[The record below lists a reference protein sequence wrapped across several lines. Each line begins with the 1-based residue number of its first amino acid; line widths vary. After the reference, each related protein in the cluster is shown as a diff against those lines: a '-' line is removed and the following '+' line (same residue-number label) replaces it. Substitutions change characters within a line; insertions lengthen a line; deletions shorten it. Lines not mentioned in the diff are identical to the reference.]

1 MTTPS
6 LIDAFAAFRRT
17 LPPKARLFIGGC
29 AGEPVSLA
37 ESLKQAPDLAAG
49 LTFVAAWVPGINQT
63 DWAGLHPGARAETT
77 FLPPSLRPSF
87 EDGRTRILPM
97 AYSATWNWLRTTPLD
112 GAVLMVSPPDG
123 DGNVSLGVSP
133 DFGPAILAR
142 TDVPVFTIINPQMPA
157 VPNSVTAPL
166 SRFAAVVT
174 HERALIEVAPQRLAP
189 GFQDIARHVAGL
201 VPEGGV
207 LQFGIGNVQQ
217 AVLSA
222 VSGLKGISIHSGIVS
237 DPVADL
243 LDTDETLKVATG
255 VAVGT
260 RRLYDRL
267 ARERRVRFLPV
278 SETHFSSRLAAIPR
292 FTAVNSVIEVDLF
305 GQANA
310 EFIGGR
316 QVSGTGGLTDFLRG
330 ARASEGGVGITALLS
345 TAQGGAVSRIVPRLP
360 QVATSVTRADMDW
373 VVTEHGAARLHGL
386 DLETRAQALI
396 GIADPAHQDALA
408 NAWDAMR
415 RAM

>member
-1 MTTPS
+1 MTSPS

-17 LPPKARLFIGGC
+17 LPEKARLFIAGC
-29 AGEPVSLA
+29 AGEPVGLA
-37 ESLKQAPDLAAG
+37 EALQEVPELAAG
-49 LTFVAAWVPGINQT
+49 LTFIAAWVPGINRT
-63 DWAGLHPGARAETT
+63 DWAGLHPNAEAETT

-87 EDGRTRILPM
+87 EQGRTRILPM
-97 AYSATWNWLRTTPLD
+97 AYSATWDWICATPLD
-112 GAVLMVSPPDG
+112 GAVLMVSPPDKT
-123 DGNVSLGVSP
+123 GNVSLGVSP

-142 TDVPVFTIINPQMPA
+142 TDVPVFAIINPQMPA
-157 VPNSVTAPL
+157 VPHSVTAPL
-166 SRFAAVVT
+166 SRFSAKVI
-174 HERALIEVAPQRLAP
+174 HERALIEVAPQQLAP

-222 VSGLKGISIHSGIVS
+222 ISGLKGISIHSGIVS
-237 DPVADL
+237 DPVVDL
-243 LDTDETLKVATG
+243 LDTDETLRVTTG

-260 RRLYDRL
+260 RRFYDRL
-267 ARERRVRFLPV
+267 AREARMRFLPV
-278 SETHFSSRLAAIPR
+278 CETHFISKLAVIPR

-330 ARASEGGVGITALLS
+330 ARACEGGVGITALLS
-345 TAQGGAVSRIVPRLP
+345 TAQAGLVSRIVPQLP
-360 QVATSVTRADMDW
+360 QVATSVARADMDW
-373 VVTEHGAARLHGL
+373 VVTEHGAVRLHGL
-386 DLETRAQALI
+386 DLDARAQSLI
-396 GIADPAHQDALA
+396 GIADPAHQGALA

-415 RAM
+415 QRM

>member
-1 MTTPS
+1 M
-6 LIDAFAAFRRT
+6 
-17 LPPKARLFIGGC
+17 
-29 AGEPVSLA
+29 
-37 ESLKQAPDLAAG
+37 
-49 LTFVAAWVPGINQT
+49 
-63 DWAGLHPGARAETT
+63 
-77 FLPPSLRPSF
+77 
-87 EDGRTRILPM
+87 
-97 AYSATWNWLRTTPLD
+97 
-112 GAVLMVSPPDG
+112 
-123 DGNVSLGVSP
+123 
-133 DFGPAILAR
+133 
-142 TDVPVFTIINPQMPA
+142 
-157 VPNSVTAPL
+157 
-166 SRFAAVVT
+166 
-174 HERALIEVAPQRLAP
+174 
-189 GFQDIARHVAGL
+189 
-201 VPEGGV
+201 

-278 SETHFSSRLAAIPR
+278 SETHFISRLAAIPR

>member
-1 MTTPS
+1 MTAPS

-17 LPPKARLFIGGC
+17 LPPKARLFIAGC
-29 AGEPVSLA
+29 AGEPVGLA
-37 ESLKQAPDLAAG
+37 EALQEAPDHAAG
-49 LTFVAAWVPGINQT
+49 LTFVAAWVPGINLT
-63 DWAGLHPGARAETT
+63 DWAGLHPAAQAETT

-97 AYSATWNWLRTTPLD
+97 AYSATWDWMRTTPLD

-123 DGNVSLGVSP
+123 NGYVGLGVSP

-142 TDVPVFTIINPQMPA
+142 TDVPVFAILNPQMPA

-166 SRFAAVVT
+166 ARFAAHAV

-222 VSGLKGISIHSGIVS
+222 VSGLKGVSIHSGIVS

-243 LDTDETLKVATG
+243 LDKNESLKVATG

-260 RRLYDRL
+260 KRLYDRL
-267 ARERRVRFLPV
+267 AREDRVRFLPV
-278 SETHFSSRLAAIPR
+278 SETHFIAKLAAIPR

-386 DLETRAQALI
+386 DLDARAQALI
-396 GIADPAHQDALA
+396 AIADPAHQGALA

-415 RAM
+415 RGM

>member
-1 MTTPS
+1 MAAPPLS
-6 LIDAFAAFRRT
+6 AKFAAFRKS
-17 LPPKARLFIGGC
+17 LPAKPRIYINGC
-29 AGEPVSLA
+29 AGEAVGLA
-37 ESLKQAPDLAAG
+37 EAMADAPELAAG
-49 LTFVAAWVPGINQT
+49 VTFVGAWVPGINLT
-63 DWAGLHPGARAETT
+63 DWASLHAEAQAETT

-97 AYSATWNWLRTTPLD
+97 AYSATWDWICTTPLD
-112 GAVLMVSPPDG
+112 GAVLMVSPPDN
-123 DGNVSLGVSP
+123 DGNVSLGISP

-142 TDVPVFTIINPQMPA
+142 TNLPVLGILNPQMPA
-157 VPNSVTAPL
+157 VPNSVTVHQ
-166 SRFAAVVT
+166 SRFAALVE

-189 GFQDIARHVAGL
+189 GFQRIAAHVAGL
-201 VPEGGV
+201 VPERGV

-217 AVLSA
+217 AVLAA
-222 VSGLKGISIHSGIVS
+222 VSGLRGVSIHSGIVS

-243 LDTDETLKVATG
+243 LDTDDTLRVATG

-260 RRLYDRL
+260 KRLYDRL
-267 ARERRVRFLPV
+267 AKETRVRFLPV
-278 SETHFSSRLAAIPR
+278 SETHFVHKLAAISR
-292 FTAVNSVIEVDLF
+292 FTAINSVIEVDLF

-345 TAQGGAVSRIVPRLP
+345 TAQSGAVSRIVPRLP

-373 VVTEHGAARLHGL
+373 VVTEHGAVRLHGL
-386 DLETRAQALI
+386 DLDGRASALI
-396 GIADPAHQDALA
+396 SIADPAHQAALA
-408 NAWDAMR
+408 NAWDEMR
-415 RAM
+415 RGM